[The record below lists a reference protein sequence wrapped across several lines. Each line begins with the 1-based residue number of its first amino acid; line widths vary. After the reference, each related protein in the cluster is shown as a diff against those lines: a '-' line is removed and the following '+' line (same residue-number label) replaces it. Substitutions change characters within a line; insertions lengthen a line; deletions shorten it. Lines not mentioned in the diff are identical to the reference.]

1 MLAVLGITFPI
12 FAMVALGYGMVARGL
27 VFKPADMKVLG
38 AFVLNITLPALIFS
52 AVSARPVGE
61 VFNLGYMGAYL
72 FGGLATGLI
81 AFVWFSATTGPG
93 RRGVGVMGMT
103 CPNSSFVGYPLM
115 LIALP
120 DIAGVVLAMNI
131 LVENIVLIPLAL
143 VIIEIGKGAGEA
155 HLARRMVAALVGVLK
170 RPMVIALILGLVA
183 SASGISLPE
192 PLLRL
197 MQMVAGSAAA
207 LALFVIGGS
216 LVGIEVRGNR
226 ALVAQI
232 VAGKLVLFPVMTYLA
247 VIGLGALG
255 LTLTPDMRAAV
266 ILAAAMPMFT
276 IYTGFAQE
284 VGHEGLA
291 SIAQL
296 GATTASFITLNL
308 LLVALI

>member
-12 FAMVALGYGMVARGL
+12 FAMVALGYGMVSRGL

-38 AFVLNITLPALIFS
+38 AFVLNVALPALIFS
-52 AVSARPVGE
+52 AVAARPMRE
-61 VFNLGYMGAYL
+61 VFSVGYMGAYL
-72 FGGLATGLI
+72 AGGLATALI
-81 AFVWFSATTGPG
+81 AFLWFSATTGPG
-93 RRGVGVMGMT
+93 RRGVGVMGTT

-115 LIALP
+115 LVALP

-143 VIIEIGKGAGEA
+143 VIIEIGKATGEA
-155 HLARRMVAALVGVLK
+155 HIGRRIAGVLLGVLK
-170 RPMVIALILGLVA
+170 RPMVIALILGLVV
-183 SASGISLPE
+183 SASGVGLPA
-192 PLLRL
+192 PLTRL
-197 MQMVAGSAAA
+197 LQMVAGSAAA

-216 LVGIEVRGNR
+216 LVGINARGNR
-226 ALVAQI
+226 ALAVQI
-232 VAGKLVLFPVMTYLA
+232 VAGKLVLFPLMTFLA

-255 LTLTPDMRAAV
+255 VSLTPDMRAAV

-276 IYTGFAQE
+276 IYTVFAQE

-296 GATTASFITLNL
+296 WATTAAFATLNI
-308 LLVALI
+308 LLVVLG